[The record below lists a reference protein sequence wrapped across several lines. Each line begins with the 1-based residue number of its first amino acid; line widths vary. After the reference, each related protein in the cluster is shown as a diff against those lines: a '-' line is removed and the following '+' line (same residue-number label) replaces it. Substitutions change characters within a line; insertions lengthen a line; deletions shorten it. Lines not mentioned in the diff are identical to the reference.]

1 MLTKP
6 MKTLIRKELREH
18 YATAAWTVI
27 LGAAAL
33 LLAAIYIAVTV
44 MIGEDPASSTPPTLL
59 RLVRYP
65 SCTAA
70 TIAGLVGVIACSGA
84 FAADGAPVTGVFVA
98 TRPLH
103 RRSIIAAKFVSI
115 GALVGAAFI
124 ILLIVG
130 AVTEAALRLPP
141 PGILES
147 AEWTFSAARD
157 LPKMLVSGVGVFLAA
172 MALSMVPVSRLLAV
186 VLCGFLAG
194 FTKWPILVLAAVR
207 YRVTGVWGPE
217 TVAYVIALAL
227 APALTFLAAVYVVHV
242 PVPLLER
249 STRLKRGLLALLIVP
264 PVTFMVVELIAA
276 LVIAIQSIRV

>member
-172 MALSMVPVSRLLAV
+172 NGAVRWWPVQSGFWSGALWLPGRVHKVADPRSCRREIQGHWCLGTRDGRLRHCVGARAGIDLPRGGV
-186 VLCGFLAG
+186 CGPRTGALAG
-194 FTKWPILVLAAVR
+194 TQHKA
-207 YRVTGVWGPE
+207 
-217 TVAYVIALAL
+217 
-227 APALTFLAAVYVVHV
+227 
-242 PVPLLER
+242 
-249 STRLKRGLLALLIVP
+249 
-264 PVTFMVVELIAA
+264 
-276 LVIAIQSIRV
+276 